1 MELCLNNL
9 EVKLTDQGRSPDDV
23 LQITIYV
30 ADMDA
35 YDEMNAVYEQHFQDV
50 YPARTTV
57 GVCDLL
63 GGASVTLEA
72 VVAVE

>member
-1 MELCLNNL
+1 M
-9 EVKLTDQGRSPDDV
+9 
-23 LQITIYV
+23 LQVTLYLV
-30 ADMDA
+30 DMDA
-35 YDEMNAVYEQHFQDV
+35 YEEVNETYEQYFEET

-63 GGASVTLEA
+63 GGSAVTVDA